1 MESRGEICWWERCK
15 MERTGWRGKMRMQG
29 KLIRG
34 REILI
39 VDPDVSK

>member
-1 MESRGEICWWERCK
+1 MQDRKDR
-15 MERTGWRGKMRMQG
+15 MERKKIRMQG

-34 REILI
+34 REMLM